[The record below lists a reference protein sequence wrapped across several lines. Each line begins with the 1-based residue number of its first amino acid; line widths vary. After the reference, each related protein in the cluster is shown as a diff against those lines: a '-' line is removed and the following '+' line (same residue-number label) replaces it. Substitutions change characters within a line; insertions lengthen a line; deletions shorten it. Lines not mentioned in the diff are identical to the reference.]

1 MLIVPDALTKAISLV
16 YPRLDDG
23 KTLWAIGGSFAMALH
38 GLPAMPKDIDLI
50 TNSLGAA
57 NIDQKLLEFQVFA
70 PGLHQGDHALRYHA
84 GKYRL
89 EGVSV
94 ETISQLEYRQ
104 MDGGWK
110 KARDFVEGQQ
120 TIKYLGM
127 SLPVVSLGWLLEFYT
142 QTQRPARV
150 MLIRSRLEG
159 K

>member
-1 MLIVPDALTKAISLV
+1 MLIIPDALTRAVSLI

-23 KTLWAIGGSFAMALH
+23 KTLWAIAGSLAMALH

-50 TNSLGAA
+50 TNTAGAE
-57 NIDQKLLEFQVFA
+57 NIDQRLAEFRVFA

-94 ETISQLEYRQ
+94 ETLSQLEYLQ
-104 MDGGWK
+104 PSGGWK
-110 KARDFVEGQQ
+110 RPRDFLEGRQDVR
-120 TIKYLGM
+120 YLGM
-127 SLPVVSLGWLLEFYT
+127 SLPVVSLQWLLEFYT

-150 MLIRSRLEG
+150 VLIRSKLEG